1 MGLDTT
7 CMPSAPDVVVESL
20 DMHAVKLKS
29 MAIGD
34 ADAWLE
40 ISRRLSYEDG
50 KEVYKLSCT
59 C

>member
-1 MGLDTT
+1 
-7 CMPSAPDVVVESL
+7 MPSAPDVVVESL